1 MPRRLHHHGGSA
13 QKIVIYDELR
23 DHLPQFLRRY
33 VLHFETAIEDAV
45 STFASGLPQSARVLD
60 AGAGE
65 ANYKH
70 YFSAQRYCG
79 LDLGIGDEQWNYSRL
94 DVVGDLSLLPFRDAA
109 FEACLN
115 VVTLEHVKDPAL
127 VVREISRTLAPGG
140 RFLLIVPFEWEE
152 HQQPHDYFRF
162 TRYSL
167 AYMLGEAGFADVSIA
182 PVGGFFRLL
191 SRRMLSALQFF
202 PGFSILIGIV
212 LFVPAALLLPLLEP
226 LDRRRNFT
234 LGFICSARK
243 GACLERTPDTS
254 KK

>member
-1 MPRRLHHHGGSA
+1 VPRGVHHYGGSA
-13 QKIVIYDELR
+13 QKIVIYDRLR
-23 DHLPQFLRRY
+23 DHLPAFLKRY
-33 VLHFETAIEDAV
+33 VMHFEAAIEDAV
-45 STFASGLPQSARVLD
+45 EGFSASLPEKARVLD

-65 ANYKH
+65 GNYKH

-79 LDLGIGDEQWNYSRL
+79 LDLGIGDEEWNYSAL
-94 DVVGDLSLLPFRDAA
+94 DVIGDLSSMPFRERT

-127 VVREISRTLAPGG
+127 VIREIGRALAPGG

-167 AYMLGEAGFADVSIA
+167 AYMLDAAGFEGVSIT

-191 SRRMLSALQFF
+191 SRRMLGALQFF
-202 PGFSILIGIV
+202 PGVSIFIGAIF
-212 LFVPAALLLPLLEP
+212 FVPPALLLPLLEP
-226 LDRRRNFT
+226 LDRRQNFT
-234 LGFICSARK
+234 LGYICSARK
-243 GACLERTPDTS
+243 S
-254 KK
+254 